1 MKPESEK
8 IIGSRKR
15 ITDIAIILIAMVIG
29 SYFGWNIA
37 GVVIF
42 CFFLWIILNPMPS
55 RYLGLGSLLCIMITP
70 ILILLE
76 RRDQAEQLAVYA
88 YYFLVFAV
96 IMELHEN
103 YRLDKKTSL
112 EK

>member
-1 MKPESEK
+1 MEPESENM
-8 IIGSRKR
+8 ILSRKG
-15 ITDIAIILIAMVIG
+15 IVDVSIILIAMVLG
-29 SYFGWNIA
+29 SYFGWNIV

-42 CFFLWIILNPMPS
+42 CFFLWIILNPIPS
-55 RYLGLGSLLCIMITP
+55 RYLGLGALFSILITP

-88 YYFLVFAV
+88 YYFMVFAV
-96 IMELHEN
+96 IMELYEN
-103 YRLDKKTSL
+103 YRSNKKASR